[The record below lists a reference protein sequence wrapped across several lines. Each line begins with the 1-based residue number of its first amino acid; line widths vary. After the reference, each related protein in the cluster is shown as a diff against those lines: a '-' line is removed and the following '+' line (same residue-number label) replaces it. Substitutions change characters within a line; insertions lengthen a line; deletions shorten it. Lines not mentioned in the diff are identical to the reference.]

1 VVARCLDVEEAYESV
16 EWNLLFI
23 IFGMLALGRA
33 METTGAAHLLASGV
47 TGAFGH
53 FGPAATL
60 SVTYF
65 MAMLLTEFIGN
76 NAVAV
81 LLTPITFEIAA
92 SLGLDARPFAVAVM
106 FGSSASFAT
115 PIGYQTNTYVFGAG
129 GYRFVDFPR
138 VGVPLNLLLWVA
150 ASFLIPYFWPFTA
163 RP

>member
-1 VVARCLDVEEAYESV
+1 
-16 EWNLLFI
+16 
-23 IFGMLALGRA
+23 
-33 METTGAAHLLASGV
+33 METTGAAHLLASAV
-47 TGAFGH
+47 THAVGH

-65 MAMLLTEFIGN
+65 LAMLLTEFIGN

-138 VGVPLNLLLWVA
+138 VGVPLNLILWIA
-150 ASFLIPYFWPFTA
+150 ASVLIPYFWPFV
-163 RP
+163 PKP

>member
-1 VVARCLDVEEAYESV
+1 MKCLDIEKAYEAV
-16 EWNLLFI
+16 EWNLFFI
-23 IFGMLALGRA
+23 IFGMLALGHA
-33 METTGAAHLLASGV
+33 MKTTGAVGQL
-47 TGAFGH
+47 
-53 FGPAATL
+53 GPAATL

-65 MAMLLTEFIGN
+65 VAMVLTEFVGN

-138 VGVPLNLLLWVA
+138 VGVPLNLILGIA
-150 ASFLIPYFWPFTA
+150 ASIL
-163 RP
+163 